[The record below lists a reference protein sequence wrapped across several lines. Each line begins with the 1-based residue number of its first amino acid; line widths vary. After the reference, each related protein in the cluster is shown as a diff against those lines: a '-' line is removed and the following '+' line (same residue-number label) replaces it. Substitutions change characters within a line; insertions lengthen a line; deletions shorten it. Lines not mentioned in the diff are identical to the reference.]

1 MPAKKL
7 FSIFV
12 LSVGALWF
20 GARAWAADNTPL
32 QEMDPDIAKQY
43 GGMIAE
49 RFAKEN
55 KNTQVKIDPN
65 LEKAVGLF
73 NPGTNEGIIAIPTKN
88 LKEDRENKEAEK
100 ECGVGLCFLLMSQ
113 SYNPLIDGKPI
124 DAKKLRKVKYMD
136 PEGNEKEATCLLCS
150 IRHIEG
156 DDWQLYVYGADKEP
170 LIKSPW
176 GEASDAPKG
185 DLVLTI
191 QDPTKESAS
200 LVFNIFGKYASMI
213 TINHKG
219 EATAENKTEKNT
231 PAKAGVQTRKST
243 P

>member
-7 FSIFV
+7 FCIFV
-12 LSVGALWF
+12 LSVGALWL
-20 GARAWAADNTPL
+20 GARARAADTPL

-43 GGMIAE
+43 GGMLAE

-55 KNTQVKIDPN
+55 KSTQVKVDVN
-65 LEKAVGLF
+65 VEKAVGLF
-73 NPGTNEGIIAIPTKN
+73 NPGTNEGIIAIPAKN

-100 ECGVGLCFLLMSQ
+100 ECGVGLCLLLMSQ
-113 SYNPLIDGKPI
+113 SYNPLIDGKPV
-124 DAKKLRKVKYMD
+124 DAKKLRKVKFMD
-136 PEGNEKEATCLLCS
+136 PDGNEKDATCLVCS

-176 GEASDAPKG
+176 GEAADAPKG

-191 QDPTKESAS
+191 QDPTKKSAS

-213 TINHKG
+213 TINHQTEGDSDAKS
-219 EATAENKTEKNT
+219 ESKTE
-231 PAKAGVQTRKST
+231 AKSAAKK
-243 P
+243 